1 MITGIDAER
10 FVIKRIKVNKPIISG
25 IIADRRPINSTKED
39 IIVNHLPFTFEQLQE
54 GVVNV
59 NVYVPNLEV
68 QMNGV
73 KDTEYPNYNRLNEI
87 TKQVIIEID
96 DFYEDN
102 ILITVQQAKIIED
115 KAFSYMNIRVA
126 VASKNLK

>member
-96 DFYEDN
+96 DFYDDN
-102 ILITVQQAKIIED
+102 ILITVEQAKIIED